1 MLSVARSLF
10 LHALRQ
16 GDKRASFLSEIKNR
30 NSGRSGLRGRKTVK
44 TVLFLVPQVVPCRVL
59 SRPGEAGF
67 PEAPARVA
75 AGGPFPAAGRARG
88 FDSEVPD
95 AL

>member
-1 MLSVARSLF
+1 M
-10 LHALRQ
+10 
-16 GDKRASFLSEIKNR
+16 
-30 NSGRSGLRGRKTVK
+30 K
-44 TVLFLVPQVVPCRVL
+44 TVLFLVPQVVPCPVL